1 MQLSHAVPV
10 RSAVFDEPNLVS
22 HAGLV
27 PAMGLAARAGLI
39 ELADRQLTVPGGAGH
54 AAGLK
59 VSALVAGMVT
69 GADSIADMAVLRHG
83 GMGRLF
89 TGVRA
94 PSTLGTFL
102 RAFRFGHVRQLDAVA
117 ARFLTG
123 LTGHAPLISTAAEV
137 TFVDIDDTVRS
148 TYGYAKQGAGY
159 GYSGV
164 KGLNAFLATR
174 VHGVV
179 GAGDRRDPAAE
190 GVGELRAGRGQVGR
204 RRPGHHPQL
213 RDDRDG
219 GAAGGQRVLRP
230 GGDRRRPPGRGQVL
244 HHRPQ
249 GPRGHRRD
257 QRDPRRCVDD
267 HPVPE
272 GGVRRAA
279 RAVGVRR

>member
-10 RSAVFDEPNLVS
+10 RTAVFDEPNLVS

-27 PAMGLAARAGLI
+27 PAMRLATQAGLI
-39 ELADRQLTVPGGAGH
+39 DLADQWLTVPGGAGH

-59 VSALVAGMVT
+59 VSALVGGMVT

-123 LTGHAPLISTAAEV
+123 LTHHCPLISRAAEV
-137 TFVDIDDTVRS
+137 TFVDIDDTIRS
-148 TYGYAKQGAGY
+148 TFGYAKQGAGY

-164 KGLNAFLATR
+164 KGLNAFLATVSTR
-174 VHGVV
+174 VV
-179 GAGDRRDPAAE
+179 GTGDRRDPAAE
-190 GVGELRAGRGQVGR
+190 RVGELRPGRGPVGR
-204 RRPGHHPQL
+204 RRPGHHQV
-213 RDDRDG
+213 R
-219 GAAGGQRVLRP
+219 AG
-230 GGDRRRPPGRGQVL
+230 
-244 HHRPQ
+244 
-249 GPRGHRRD
+249 
-257 QRDPRRCVDD
+257 
-267 HPVPE
+267 
-272 GGVRRAA
+272 
-279 RAVGVRR
+279 